1 MWGRHYSSLNAN
13 SHFSK
18 FCRDKDNITQV
29 SSSFRPILILAPM
42 IGEEALE
49 DVDVDACPSEERGF
63 FSKDDVWPRLF
74 IRISRVVL
82 ADGIKVGGSNASS

>member
-1 MWGRHYSSLNAN
+1 
-13 SHFSK
+13 
-18 FCRDKDNITQV
+18 
-29 SSSFRPILILAPM
+29 M